1 MTINYRFEDVDAH
14 GACIRVQAA
23 SGDFRGG
30 AVSMACQQ
38 FITAL
43 GRNSSWT

>member
-1 MTINYRFEDVDAH
+1 MTINYRFEDVEAH
-14 GACIRVQAA
+14 GARIRAQAA
-23 SGDFRGG
+23 SGDFRCG

-43 GRNSSWT
+43 GRNSRWT